1 MIRALRTLLTLYQQ
15 RLRPWM
21 RISIVVLWAALIW
34 VLSSQDGD
42 SAPSSAFSRIVW
54 NGGHVV
60 VFGVLAGL
68 IMLSFQGNMAVRFRL
83 AVATAVFYGAV
94 DELHQGFVP
103 GRSMDLWDL
112 CSDGL
117 GAGLFSCTVWWLLT
131 DDPGPR
137 AWILPRAIL
146 ALCSACMAE

>member
-1 MIRALRTLLTLYQQ
+1 MLTLYQQ

-42 SAPSSAFSRIVW
+42 SAPSGAFSRIVW

-94 DELHQGFVP
+94 DELHQSFVP

-117 GAGLFSCTVWWLLT
+117 GAGLFSCTAWWLLT
-131 DDPGPR
+131 DEPRPR
-137 AWILPRAIL
+137 AWILPLAIL

>member
-1 MIRALRTLLTLYQQ
+1 MTRALRALLVVYQQ
-15 RLRPWM
+15 RLRAWM
-21 RISIVVLWAALIW
+21 RISIAVLWAALIW
-34 VLSSQDGD
+34 ILSSQTGD
-42 SAPSSAFSRIVW
+42 SDPSTGFSKVLW

-117 GAGLFSCTVWWLLT
+117 GAGLFSCVAWWLLT
-131 DDPGPR
+131 GEPRPR
-137 AWILPRAIL
+137 AWILPLAIL
-146 ALCSACMAE
+146 ALFSACMAA